1 MSTKEAISTMATTV
15 SSTGATLASSPKLD
29 VEAED
34 DEEEPST
41 TFDALD
47 MDLVNGPNPW
57 LPAYGFQLQHRSHF
71 QPTHEDLRTNDT
83 VLVQQVDFLET
94 ILEETSD
101 DLQSDSDRSG
111 TTYWVG
117 SDSETESVIHIRANR
132 LADERL
138 DGSGSECN
146 SGAARKKRRRGG
158 KYNGG
163 NEREHQAV
171 FDDYPASPRSSRSS
185 ASSRSSSLLQFESLE
200 RTCATLS
207 PSSYSFDSLEY
218 PNRSNASHPGNT
230 SPDSLEQDYDK
241 ALPNGFGNVDHFSR
255 IRPYRSFES
264 LDTCQ
269 KEEEE
274 FGHGCLT
281 NGFTPLYL
289 KRNAELSGTR
299 SNGYHRPSRFTD
311 KSQSAPSLLTT
322 VDEST
327 RVPSSRSFFPT
338 SNHFASISSNLFEN
352 YTRVASVP
360 VDLNLCGVEATRDD
374 DTPSPVSD
382 PSSVP
387 REPDEMAEVSNSS
400 DSGVQSGEKRQSKKS
415 LDEEEEEEAKR
426 KKCSSSVRTQG
437 SSYNAI
443 LDGRMVDEECAGGE
457 HCSRKRVTSTV
468 KTQDRALDGM
478 GAIEQLKR
486 SQFEE
491 DSSNGNA
498 ASDGIDGGLTTVE
511 RTPSGK
517 QQRPWKVKNN
527 ASYELAQQFEIDE
540 RNFRSSKWRREIGN
554 ESEKAGGRS
563 VGRKRKVLN
572 NASYEL
578 AQQCDYIKALQSC
591 RGAFQRMDAC
601 DELEEPILAR
611 KSSLRL
617 RVSDMVQQMSSS
629 STSNLTAAYR
639 NDERSYMDT
648 RPYSKSTENIS
659 TQFST
664 APFTRIPINELGQ
677 RLLGEKQ
684 KEKEVEGE
692 EETLLSQIKKNSDP
706 FSIYGDDPS
715 ARALVDDEVDLP
727 CLETKPIIG
736 TSSVEGSASQGTSSN
751 ETIPH
756 RSFSTLERVGSNA
769 CNEAA
774 VSSAVSKDLY
784 ATATIT
790 DTTDADRDAVAVVE
804 ASSCS
809 KRSFIGDFYP
819 EKIVRLQQREGQREN
834 EKEEEEEEAEEE
846 DHRPIDDPSSEDK
859 NESPSTIPTT
869 VLSSSACNGRNGS
882 GELLWRVIVEKQEK
896 EATVEKVTKR
906 EEENEKRKKREK
918 EREKEGAEEARGHEQ
933 QHGVHGVGVG
943 PPPGGS
949 SNSDGLEPDG
959 ERSGNPA
966 VAVAVDTNHR
976 GDRDKRHEENAAA
989 TTAPVRV
996 NDNDDNDD
1004 DNEEEGHAATVMSA
1018 TTTTTTTATT
1028 TNAKPRLFVT
1038 PASPVIVGPTIGN
1051 NDTSAARFQR
1061 NMVVDASSATTVKE
1075 ERKKGG
1081 LGGFLQR
1088 FSRLR
1093 FSGRSKVPRSEVQK
1107 KSDTIGQ
1114 VNRAKVTGEEKVKKE
1129 PDYIIIPLH
1138 PPEEE
1143 RQKQDQQQQNV
1154 AENRGEDTGNGRTVA
1169 DVQRSTSNI
1178 SANGRAPVSSK
1189 PPLPP
1194 QPPRF
1199 GALGSRAST
1208 GASAATAAACS
1219 SRRRAATDL
1228 GNPAAIE
1235 MAKARTMQAAQE
1247 RPVGLLETDLDEA
1260 VVPSTTTPNAAST
1273 GKKTRSLLNL
1283 NHTSTAPRPRPEH
1296 ALHVPQSPVAA
1307 SHRSPR
1313 DKDAAST
1320 INQRPHKSMEFLLDK
1335 ENLHF
1340 VKPPENELQKVGE
1353 RVPSEHELRVQRSLQ
1368 RLNVPD
1374 WYKNSP
1380 AARDGF
1386 RLKRHSDASQHG
1398 GWRALG
1404 SKTTSLSSLSS
1415 SSNRQP
1421 TTGALLSPSPTPPVF
1436 SRWSTSLLNSAG
1448 SSPASSARSS
1458 FNHRQPYLGW
1468 RSQERLTNP
1477 RTPAERLAQGILP
1490 QLQAANK
1497 QQQQQQQQQTTNQ
1510 QLEVRN
1516 SIKEVTSAI
1525 VHYVQSGQE
1534 VGGGGRLS
1542 PRPRPEDWD
1551 DRGGARSTSPRGSVK
1566 LCWMES
1572 SFVGTRPVDSPETP
1586 MSLAT
1591 ETDCCPGCNATATE
1605 TCSCVDSATSGLFLD
1620 LTPTHDDAQQHQQQ
1634 QQIGGGGSLC
1644 PSPSSSLNYHHHH
1657 HHHRQLHH
1665 QQQSQQQQR
1674 HHRGSGQSDTDE
1686 AMATAALLRNKP
1698 SPGSTTLED
1707 VLDSLLG
1714 LPSASRTPSPGPGP
1728 VVTGTSTTIRH
1739 RTNVGQANA
1748 KAGKSCSDLRQDLQ
1762 ESAKSVVDVQGTS
1775 EERASYYM
1783 GELVRR
1789 KSEGSDTTPL
1799 KTGGAQSQRGGGPLA
1814 HRRVSFDSNQEANG
1828 LVGCNIG
1835 EKMIRCRNNKCSN
1848 TATLAEAKRTYK
1860 SCHNCT
1866 CLYCSRECRRAHWQR
1881 HRRTCLHSRAGSLC
1895 KQVLSSA
1902 KEDPV
1907 TLKHIS
1913 ALAKRGHA
1921 FHGRGAV
1928 KCFFSSPEAAEKFI
1942 ANGFVDLGEPTY
1954 VRWSDLLAREMGAE
1968 LYAEVIRLCKSYNP
1982 DTRLVLYVA
1991 VCVVSEVPTSGAV
2004 KWERQLVSRCAKIH
2018 LDTANRHHTSSSSA
2032 SPQGRQQST
2041 SPCNI
2046 TREMESPEMLVLT
2059 SLPGNNGQ
2067 NTPKR
2072 IREISFNNIQ
2082 RQLKLRGVSLRRH
2095 FPQVYRKLRAYVDG
2109 TVDKFAPV
2117 TIYPRD
2123 QASGKSFM
2131 CIIMLGVEPE
2141 RLQLLPTDSSRVR
2154 TVDISV
2160 EEE

>member
-1 MSTKEAISTMATTV
+1 MSTKELNATTLTTTMTTATTLT
-15 SSTGATLASSPKLD
+15 SSTKLD

-34 DEEEPST
+34 DEEPPT
-41 TFDALD
+41 TFEALD

-117 SDSETESVIHIRANR
+117 SDSETESVIHIRAKQR

-146 SGAARKKRRRGG
+146 SVVPKKRRR
-158 KYNGG
+158 KHNG
-163 NEREHQAV
+163 NSDREHQAT
-171 FDDYPASPRSSRSS
+171 FDDYPPSPRSSRSS

-218 PNRSNASHPGNT
+218 PNRSNASHPENT

-241 ALPNGFGNVDHFSR
+241 VLPNGFGNIVDHFSR

-269 KEEEE
+269 KEEE
-274 FGHGCLT
+274 FGSGGLT

-289 KRNAELSGTR
+289 KRNMDLSRTR
-299 SNGYHRPSRFTD
+299 SNGYHRPRDFWHEDDDYEDDVGDEDLDEEDRMLNDNRSGAELEDRLMVFGDSACNYATSLDYRNTIDLREIGVESKRDALLDLKSGQTAVSSSFRLLQTRLNIAGNMAHSRNNMVADHHHYHHHQLQQQLHSYEQHEQHQRQGWSNEECFNFRFTD
-311 KSQSAPSLLTT
+311 KSQSAPSL
-322 VDEST
+322 
-327 RVPSSRSFFPT
+327 PSSVTESAHGPHSLAAYASSSRATFFVST
-338 SNHFASISSNLFEN
+338 SNLFEN

-360 VDLNLCGVEATRDD
+360 VDLNLCGVHTTHD
-374 DTPSPVSD
+374 DTRYSPVNLH
-382 PSSVP
+382 
-387 REPDEMAEVSNSS
+387 EHHEMAEVS
-400 DSGVQSGEKRQSKKS
+400 VVQSKKRLESNEEIRQNGGEESGQAKNS
-415 LDEEEEEEAKR
+415 L
-426 KKCSSSVRTQG
+426 SSSVRTQA
-437 SSYNAI
+437 SQNAMV
-443 LDGRMVDEECAGGE
+443 DGEMDHEKAEEEPKEDEECVGE
-457 HCSRKRVTSTV
+457 HCSKPRETKQVPSTV
-468 KTQDRALDGM
+468 KTQDPGNCILDM
-478 GAIEQLKR
+478 AIAMENDIDSVDAAIKQLKR
-486 SQFEE
+486 EAVE
-491 DSSNGNA
+491 VTSNNTNTL
-498 ASDGIDGGLTTVE
+498 SGIDGIQ
-511 RTPSGK
+511 RTPSGR
-517 QQRPWKVKNN
+517 QRPWKVKNN

-540 RNFRSSKWRREIGN
+540 RSFRSNKYRKEVGN
-554 ESEKAGGRS
+554 DGEKSLKSE
-563 VGRKRKVLN
+563 RKRVSN

-578 AQQCDYIKALQSC
+578 AQQCDYIKALQCSKS
-591 RGAFQRMDAC
+591 GFKRMDAC
-601 DELEEPILAR
+601 DELEESISGR
-611 KSSLRL
+611 SSLL
-617 RVSDMVQQMSSS
+617 RVSDLVQQMSSS
-629 STSNLTAAYR
+629 STSNLP
-639 NDERSYMDT
+639 SYSEPYLDT
-648 RPYSKSTENIS
+648 RKYSKSAENIS
-659 TQFST
+659 TQFSI
-664 APFTRIPINELGQ
+664 APFTRIPINQLGQ
-677 RLLGEKQ
+677 RLKKQ
-684 KEKEVEGE
+684 Q
-692 EETLLSQIKKNSDP
+692 EETLFGQIKKNSDP
-706 FSIYGDDPS
+706 FSVYGGDS
-715 ARALVDDEVDLP
+715 NARVLVDDEIDLP
-727 CLETKPIIG
+727 CLETKPVG
-736 TSSVEGSASQGTSSN
+736 TSSLEGGVQCEETSVQKPQKPLTPEHENVDSNASYKTATADAISKDTDQDAAN
-751 ETIPH
+751 ET
-756 RSFSTLERVGSNA
+756 
-769 CNEAA
+769 
-774 VSSAVSKDLY
+774 
-784 ATATIT
+784 
-790 DTTDADRDAVAVVE
+790 
-804 ASSCS
+804 SCS
-809 KRSFIGDFYP
+809 KRLFIGDFYP
-819 EKIVRLQQREGQREN
+819 EKIVRLQQQEEGRYVDYRPV
-834 EKEEEEEEAEEE
+834 E
-846 DHRPIDDPSSEDK
+846 DDRAVELEIDESGGK
-859 NESPSTIPTT
+859 NESSSMIR
-869 VLSSSACNGRNGS
+869 LSSTSSCNGRNN
-882 GELLWRVIVEKQEK
+882 GELLWRVVVEKQAAEKNAPVKKATKEKEVEEEKLQYKVEKNEREQKKEEK
-896 EATVEKVTKR
+896 EATE
-906 EEENEKRKKREK
+906 
-918 EREKEGAEEARGHEQ
+918 AARGHTV
-933 QHGVHGVGVG
+933 HGVHC
-943 PPPGGS
+943 PPPNGS
-949 SNSDGLEPDG
+949 SNSDGLELG

-976 GDRDKRHEENAAA
+976 GVRDKRHEENAAA
-989 TTAPVRV
+989 TTAPVSV
-996 NDNDDNDD
+996 DDRHD
-1004 DNEEEGHAATVMSA
+1004 GHATMSA
-1018 TTTTTTTATT
+1018 TTTTTT
-1028 TNAKPRLFVT
+1028 PRPFVAA
-1038 PASPVIVGPTIGN
+1038 PIVKTEP
-1051 NDTSAARFQR
+1051 SAARFQR

-1114 VNRAKVTGEEKVKKE
+1114 VNRAKVTEEKVKKE

-1138 PPEEE
+1138 PTEEE
-1143 RQKQDQQQQNV
+1143 RQKQDQNTA
-1154 AENRGEDTGNGRTVA
+1154 AESRIDTSSNDRIVA
-1169 DVQRSTSNI
+1169 DVQRSSSVI

-1194 QPPRF
+1194 QPPRV
-1199 GALGSRAST
+1199 GALGSRSST
-1208 GASAATAAACS
+1208 GASAAAAACS

-1260 VVPSTTTPNAAST
+1260 VPLTTTTSVAAAVSVSANT
-1273 GKKTRSLLNL
+1273 AGKKTRSLLNL
-1283 NHTSTAPRPRPEH
+1283 NHTSAAPRPRPEH

-1307 SHRSPR
+1307 SHRNPR
-1313 DKDAAST
+1313 DDDAAST

-1448 SSPASSARSS
+1448 SSPASSTRSS

-1497 QQQQQQQQQTTNQ
+1497 QQQQQQQQQQQTTNQ

-1551 DRGGARSTSPRGSVK
+1551 DRGGARSTSPRGS
-1566 LCWMES
+1566 
-1572 SFVGTRPVDSPETP
+1572 
-1586 MSLAT
+1586 
-1591 ETDCCPGCNATATE
+1591 
-1605 TCSCVDSATSGLFLD
+1605 
-1620 LTPTHDDAQQHQQQ
+1620 
-1634 QQIGGGGSLC
+1634 
-1644 PSPSSSLNYHHHH
+1644 
-1657 HHHRQLHH
+1657 
-1665 QQQSQQQQR
+1665 
-1674 HHRGSGQSDTDE
+1674 GQSDTDE

-1728 VVTGTSTTIRH
+1728 VVTGTSATMRH
-1739 RTNVGQANA
+1739 RTNIGQANA

-1762 ESAKSVVDVQGTS
+1762 ESAKSVMDVQLQGAS
-1775 EERASYYM
+1775 EERASYYV

-1789 KSEGSDTTPL
+1789 KSEGSDTMPS
-1799 KTGGAQSQRGGGPLA
+1799 KTAAAQSRGVPLS
-1814 HRRVSFDSNQEANG
+1814 HRRVSFDNNQEANG
-1828 LVGCNIG
+1828 LVAGNVA
-1835 EKMIRCRNNKCSN
+1835 EKIIRCRNNKCSN
-1848 TATLAEAKRTYK
+1848 SATLAEARKTYK

-1902 KEDPV
+1902 KEDPI

-1913 ALAKRGHA
+1913 ALAKRGYA

-2018 LDTANRHHTSSSSA
+2018 LDSANRHHTSSSSA

-2067 NTPKR
+2067 NTPRK
-2072 IREISFNNIQ
+2072 IREISFTNIQ

>member
-1 MSTKEAISTMATTV
+1 MSTKELNATTLTTTMTTATTLT
-15 SSTGATLASSPKLD
+15 SSTKLD

-34 DEEEPST
+34 DEEPPT
-41 TFDALD
+41 TFEALD

-117 SDSETESVIHIRANR
+117 SDSETESVIHIRAKQR

-146 SGAARKKRRRGG
+146 SVVPKKRRR
-158 KYNGG
+158 KHNG
-163 NEREHQAV
+163 NSDREHQAT
-171 FDDYPASPRSSRSS
+171 FDDYPPSPRSSRSS

-218 PNRSNASHPGNT
+218 PNRSNASHPENT

-241 ALPNGFGNVDHFSR
+241 VLPNGFGNIVDHFSR

-269 KEEEE
+269 KEEE
-274 FGHGCLT
+274 FGSGGLT

-289 KRNAELSGTR
+289 KRNMDLSRTR
-299 SNGYHRPSRFTD
+299 SNGYHRPRDFWHEDDDYEDDVGDEDLDEEDRMLNDNRSGAELEDRLMVFGDSACNYATSLDYRNTIDLREIGVESKRDALLDLKSGQTAVSSSFRLLQTRLNIAGNMAHSRNNMVADHHHYHHHQLQQQLHSYEQHEQHQRQGWSNEECFNFRFTD
-311 KSQSAPSLLTT
+311 KSQSAPSL
-322 VDEST
+322 
-327 RVPSSRSFFPT
+327 PSSVTESAHGPHSLAAYASSSRATFFVST
-338 SNHFASISSNLFEN
+338 SNLFEN

-360 VDLNLCGVEATRDD
+360 VDLNLCGVHTTHD
-374 DTPSPVSD
+374 DTRYSPVNLH
-382 PSSVP
+382 
-387 REPDEMAEVSNSS
+387 EHHEMAEVS
-400 DSGVQSGEKRQSKKS
+400 VVQSKKRLESNEEIRQNGGEESGQAKNS
-415 LDEEEEEEAKR
+415 L
-426 KKCSSSVRTQG
+426 SSSVRTQA
-437 SSYNAI
+437 SQNAMV
-443 LDGRMVDEECAGGE
+443 DGEMDHEKAEEEPKEDEECVGE
-457 HCSRKRVTSTV
+457 HCSKPRETKQVPSTV
-468 KTQDRALDGM
+468 KTQDPGNCILDM
-478 GAIEQLKR
+478 AIAMENDIDSVDAAIKQLKR
-486 SQFEE
+486 EAVE
-491 DSSNGNA
+491 VTSNNTNTL
-498 ASDGIDGGLTTVE
+498 SGIDGIQ
-511 RTPSGK
+511 RTPSGR
-517 QQRPWKVKNN
+517 QRPWKVKNN

-540 RNFRSSKWRREIGN
+540 RSFRSNKYRKEVGN
-554 ESEKAGGRS
+554 DGEKSLKSE
-563 VGRKRKVLN
+563 RKRVSN

-578 AQQCDYIKALQSC
+578 AQQCDYIKALQCSKS
-591 RGAFQRMDAC
+591 GFKRMDAC
-601 DELEEPILAR
+601 DELEESISGR
-611 KSSLRL
+611 SSLL
-617 RVSDMVQQMSSS
+617 RVSDLVQQMSSS
-629 STSNLTAAYR
+629 STSNLP
-639 NDERSYMDT
+639 SYSEPYLDT
-648 RPYSKSTENIS
+648 RKYSKSAENIS
-659 TQFST
+659 TQFSI
-664 APFTRIPINELGQ
+664 APFTRIPINQLGQ
-677 RLLGEKQ
+677 RLKKQ
-684 KEKEVEGE
+684 Q
-692 EETLLSQIKKNSDP
+692 EETLFGQIKKNSDP
-706 FSIYGDDPS
+706 FSVYGGDS
-715 ARALVDDEVDLP
+715 NARVLVDDEIDLP
-727 CLETKPIIG
+727 CLETKPVG
-736 TSSVEGSASQGTSSN
+736 TSSLEGGVQCEETSVQKPQKPLTPEHENVDSNASYKTATADAISKDTDQDAAN
-751 ETIPH
+751 ET
-756 RSFSTLERVGSNA
+756 
-769 CNEAA
+769 
-774 VSSAVSKDLY
+774 
-784 ATATIT
+784 
-790 DTTDADRDAVAVVE
+790 
-804 ASSCS
+804 SCS
-809 KRSFIGDFYP
+809 KRLFIGDFYP
-819 EKIVRLQQREGQREN
+819 EKIVRLQQQEEGRYVDYRPV
-834 EKEEEEEEAEEE
+834 E
-846 DHRPIDDPSSEDK
+846 DDRAVELEIDESGGK
-859 NESPSTIPTT
+859 NESSSMIR
-869 VLSSSACNGRNGS
+869 LSSTSSCNGRNN
-882 GELLWRVIVEKQEK
+882 GELLWRVVVEKQAAEKNAPVKKATKEKEVEEEKLQYKVEKNEREQKKEEK
-896 EATVEKVTKR
+896 EATE
-906 EEENEKRKKREK
+906 
-918 EREKEGAEEARGHEQ
+918 AARGHTV
-933 QHGVHGVGVG
+933 HGVHC
-943 PPPGGS
+943 PPPNGS
-949 SNSDGLEPDG
+949 SNSDGLELG

-976 GDRDKRHEENAAA
+976 GVRDKRHEENAAA
-989 TTAPVRV
+989 TTAPVSV
-996 NDNDDNDD
+996 DDRHD
-1004 DNEEEGHAATVMSA
+1004 GHATMSA
-1018 TTTTTTTATT
+1018 TTTTTT
-1028 TNAKPRLFVT
+1028 PRPFVAA
-1038 PASPVIVGPTIGN
+1038 PIVKTEP
-1051 NDTSAARFQR
+1051 SAARFQR

-1114 VNRAKVTGEEKVKKE
+1114 VNRAKVTEEKVKKE

-1138 PPEEE
+1138 PTEEE
-1143 RQKQDQQQQNV
+1143 RQKQDQNTA
-1154 AENRGEDTGNGRTVA
+1154 AESRIDTSSNDRIVA
-1169 DVQRSTSNI
+1169 DVQRSSSVI

-1194 QPPRF
+1194 QPPRV
-1199 GALGSRAST
+1199 GALGSRSST
-1208 GASAATAAACS
+1208 GASAAAAACS

-1260 VVPSTTTPNAAST
+1260 VPLTTTTSVAAAVSVSANT
-1273 GKKTRSLLNL
+1273 AGKKTRSLLNL
-1283 NHTSTAPRPRPEH
+1283 NHTSAAPRPRPEH

-1307 SHRSPR
+1307 SHRNPR
-1313 DKDAAST
+1313 DDDAAST

-1448 SSPASSARSS
+1448 SSPASSTRSS

-1497 QQQQQQQQQTTNQ
+1497 QQQQQQQQQQQTTNQ

-1551 DRGGARSTSPRGSVK
+1551 DRGGARSTSPR
-1566 LCWMES
+1566 
-1572 SFVGTRPVDSPETP
+1572 
-1586 MSLAT
+1586 
-1591 ETDCCPGCNATATE
+1591 
-1605 TCSCVDSATSGLFLD
+1605 
-1620 LTPTHDDAQQHQQQ
+1620 
-1634 QQIGGGGSLC
+1634 
-1644 PSPSSSLNYHHHH
+1644 
-1657 HHHRQLHH
+1657 
-1665 QQQSQQQQR
+1665 
-1674 HHRGSGQSDTDE
+1674 
-1686 AMATAALLRNKP
+1686 
-1698 SPGSTTLED
+1698 
-1707 VLDSLLG
+1707 
-1714 LPSASRTPSPGPGP
+1714 
-1728 VVTGTSTTIRH
+1728 
-1739 RTNVGQANA
+1739 
-1748 KAGKSCSDLRQDLQ
+1748 
-1762 ESAKSVVDVQGTS
+1762 ESAKSVMDVQLQGAS
-1775 EERASYYM
+1775 EERASYYV

-1789 KSEGSDTTPL
+1789 KSEGSDTMPS
-1799 KTGGAQSQRGGGPLA
+1799 KTAAAQSRGVPLS
-1814 HRRVSFDSNQEANG
+1814 HRRVSFDNNQEANG
-1828 LVGCNIG
+1828 LVAGNVA
-1835 EKMIRCRNNKCSN
+1835 EKIIRCRNNKCSN
-1848 TATLAEAKRTYK
+1848 SATLAEARKTYK

-1902 KEDPV
+1902 KEDPI

-1913 ALAKRGHA
+1913 ALAKRGYA

-2018 LDTANRHHTSSSSA
+2018 LDSANRHHTSSSSA

-2067 NTPKR
+2067 NTPRK
-2072 IREISFNNIQ
+2072 IREISFTNIQ

>member
-1 MSTKEAISTMATTV
+1 MSTKELNAATMTT
-15 SSTGATLASSPKLD
+15 TMTTARTITSSPKLD

-34 DEEEPST
+34 DEEPPT
-41 TFDALD
+41 TFDAVD

-117 SDSETESVIHIRANR
+117 SDSETESVIHIRAKQR

-146 SGAARKKRRRGG
+146 SVVPKKRRR
-158 KYNGG
+158 KHTSATD
-163 NEREHQAV
+163 REHQV
-171 FDDYPASPRSSRSS
+171 TFDDYPPSPRSSRSS

-218 PNRSNASHPGNT
+218 PNRSNTSHPENT
-230 SPDSLEQDYDK
+230 SPDSLEQDYEK
-241 ALPNGFGNVDHFSR
+241 TLPNGFANAADHFSR

-269 KEEEE
+269 KEEE
-274 FGHGCLT
+274 FGHGGLT

-289 KRNAELSGTR
+289 KRNAELSRTR
-299 SNGYHRPSRFTD
+299 TNGYHRPRDFWHDDDEYEDDDGDDDLDDEDHILNDSRASTELDDRLMVFGDTACNYATSLDYRNTIDLREIGVESKRDALLDLKSGQAAVSGSFRLLQTRLNIAGSMAHGRNNMVADHHHHHHYHHHQPQQQLHEQHQRQGWSNEDCFNFRFTD
-311 KSQSAPSLLTT
+311 KSQSAPSL
-322 VDEST
+322 
-327 RVPSSRSFFPT
+327 PSSVTESAHGPRSLAAYASSSRAT
-338 SNHFASISSNLFEN
+338 SFVSTSNLFEN

-360 VDLNLCGVEATRDD
+360 VDLNLCGVQD
-374 DTPSPVSD
+374 DTRCSRVSLHYD
-382 PSSVP
+382 H
-387 REPDEMAEVSNSS
+387 REMAEVTSVQEKKRL
-400 DSGVQSGEKRQSKKS
+400 DSAEKVEQASI
-415 LDEEEEEEAKR
+415 DEDQAKR
-426 KKCSSSVRTQG
+426 SLTSSVRTQA
-437 SSYNAI
+437 SQNTMV
-443 LDGRMVDEECAGGE
+443 DGKMDRERAEEADREDEECVDE
-457 HCSRKRVTSTV
+457 HCAKPREKKQVTSTV
-468 KTQDRALDGM
+468 KTQDRGNCVLDM
-478 GAIEQLKR
+478 AIAMENDIDGSVDDAIKQFKR
-486 SQFEE
+486 EVEE
-491 DSSNGNA
+491 ATSK
-498 ASDGIDGGLTTVE
+498 DGIQ

-517 QQRPWKVKNN
+517 QRPWKVKNN
-527 ASYELAQQFEIDE
+527 ASYELAQQFEVDE
-540 RNFRSSKWRREIGN
+540 RNFWVNKYGKDIGAGDGEKSLKSVSS
-554 ESEKAGGRS
+554 
-563 VGRKRKVLN
+563 GRKRVLN

-578 AQQCDYIKALQSC
+578 AQQCDYIKAVQSS

-601 DELEEPILAR
+601 DELEESGSGR
-611 KSSLRL
+611 SSQL
-617 RVSDMVQQMSSS
+617 RVSDLVQQMSSN
-629 STSNLTAAYR
+629 STSNLS
-639 NDERSYMDT
+639 SYQHSEPYVDT
-648 RPYSKSTENIS
+648 KRYSKSTGNIS
-659 TQFST
+659 TQFSM
-664 APFTRIPINELGQ
+664 APFTRIPINQLGQ
-677 RLLGEKQ
+677 RLKKQ
-684 KEKEVEGE
+684 Q

-706 FSIYGDDPS
+706 FSAYGDDAS
-715 ARALVDDEVDLP
+715 SHALVDDEIDLP
-727 CLETKPIIG
+727 CLETKPIG
-736 TSSVEGSASQGTSSN
+736 TSSPEGCVAREQTSAQEPQELSLDHEN
-751 ETIPH
+751 
-756 RSFSTLERVGSNA
+756 VASNA
-769 CNEAA
+769 
-774 VSSAVSKDLY
+774 SHR
-784 ATATIT
+784 TATPDAASR
-790 DTTDADRDAVAVVE
+790 DTEQDAVDE
-804 ASSCS
+804 TSCS
-809 KRSFIGDFYP
+809 KKSFIGDFYP
-819 EKIVRLQQREGQREN
+819 EKIVRLQQQDDQP
-834 EKEEEEEEAEEE
+834 A
-846 DHRPIDDPSSEDK
+846 DHRPAMADRTLELEGDGSK
-859 NESPSTIPTT
+859 NESCSLTA
-869 VLSSSACNGRNGS
+869 VSASSCNGRNG
-882 GELLWRVIVEKQEK
+882 GELLWRVIVEKQTAEK
-896 EATVEKVTKR
+896 EASLEKV
-906 EEENEKRKKREK
+906 RKKTETEAKERETGKQEQRQQPKLETK
-918 EREKEGAEEARGHEQ
+918 EREKEEKEKEATEAARGHT
-933 QHGVHGVGVG
+933 VHGVRS
-943 PPPGGS
+943 PPLGSS
-949 SNSDGLEPDG
+949 SNSDGLEPS

-976 GDRDKRHEENAAA
+976 GDRDKRHEENAAE
-989 TTAPVRV
+989 TTAVARV
-996 NDNDDNDD
+996 DDKHD
-1004 DNEEEGHAATVMSA
+1004 GHATMSA
-1018 TTTTTTTATT
+1018 TTTTTKTRPFVAPPI
-1028 TNAKPRLFVT
+1028 AK
-1038 PASPVIVGPTIGN
+1038 

-1061 NMVVDASSATTVKE
+1061 NMVVDASSAATVKE

-1114 VNRAKVTGEEKVKKE
+1114 VNRAKVTEEKIKKE

-1138 PPEEE
+1138 PPDEEK
-1143 RQKQDQQQQNV
+1143 QKQEQNV
-1154 AENRGEDTGNGRTVA
+1154 ALESRTDTGNGRTVA
-1169 DVQRSTSNI
+1169 EVQRSSSSI

-1194 QPPRF
+1194 QPPRV
-1199 GALGSRAST
+1199 GALGSRPST
-1208 GASAATAAACS
+1208 GASAAAAAACS

-1260 VVPSTTTPNAAST
+1260 VPSTTTTSSVAAASASANAA

-1283 NHTSTAPRPRPEH
+1283 NHTSAAPRPRPEH

-1313 DKDAAST
+1313 DDDAAST

-1436 SRWSTSLLNSAG
+1436 SRWSTSLLNSTG
-1448 SSPASSARSS
+1448 NSPASSARSS

-1497 QQQQQQQQQTTNQ
+1497 QQQQQQQQQQTTNQ

-1591 ETDCCPGCNATATE
+1591 EIDCCPGCNATATE
-1605 TCSCVDSATSGLFLD
+1605 SCSCVDSATSGLFLD
-1620 LTPTHDDAQQHQQQ
+1620 LTPTHDDGQLQQFQQQQQQ

-1644 PSPSSSLNYHHHH
+1644 PSPSSSLNYHQHHHH

-1665 QQQSQQQQR
+1665 QQQPQQQQR

-1728 VVTGTSTTIRH
+1728 VVTGTSATMRH

-1762 ESAKSVVDVQGTS
+1762 GRRTIEETTSKVQGGGIV
-1775 EERASYYM
+1775 AS
-1783 GELVRR
+1783 R
-1789 KSEGSDTTPL
+1789 
-1799 KTGGAQSQRGGGPLA
+1799 
-1814 HRRVSFDSNQEANG
+1814 
-1828 LVGCNIG
+1828 
-1835 EKMIRCRNNKCSN
+1835 
-1848 TATLAEAKRTYK
+1848 
-1860 SCHNCT
+1860 
-1866 CLYCSRECRRAHWQR
+1866 
-1881 HRRTCLHSRAGSLC
+1881 
-1895 KQVLSSA
+1895 
-1902 KEDPV
+1902 
-1907 TLKHIS
+1907 
-1913 ALAKRGHA
+1913 
-1921 FHGRGAV
+1921 
-1928 KCFFSSPEAAEKFI
+1928 
-1942 ANGFVDLGEPTY
+1942 
-1954 VRWSDLLAREMGAE
+1954 LL
-1968 LYAEVIRLCKSYNP
+1968 
-1982 DTRLVLYVA
+1982 
-1991 VCVVSEVPTSGAV
+1991 
-2004 KWERQLVSRCAKIH
+2004 
-2018 LDTANRHHTSSSSA
+2018 
-2032 SPQGRQQST
+2032 
-2041 SPCNI
+2041 
-2046 TREMESPEMLVLT
+2046 
-2059 SLPGNNGQ
+2059 
-2067 NTPKR
+2067 
-2072 IREISFNNIQ
+2072 
-2082 RQLKLRGVSLRRH
+2082 
-2095 FPQVYRKLRAYVDG
+2095 
-2109 TVDKFAPV
+2109 
-2117 TIYPRD
+2117 
-2123 QASGKSFM
+2123 
-2131 CIIMLGVEPE
+2131 
-2141 RLQLLPTDSSRVR
+2141 
-2154 TVDISV
+2154 
-2160 EEE
+2160 